1 MVKKRR
7 YSEKE
12 RLLISMRA
20 NNCFEYISQEA
31 VAILTFT
38 AFIVTT
44 FLGISEQYNAGILF
58 DFSFSNLI
66 IFALSVLYIIM
77 LSQYFLLKD
86 TAFFYYGIF
95 LVLNIFYF
103 HNIIFFGD
111 HFNFPKF
118 NYWHNQLL
126 LSSLLFSYVLY
137 SQFTLHFLNLADT
150 NAALERK
157 IRSCSKL
164 FLLIFFLDLLISFV
178 QHLRRESYNLFVG
191 FQLACIATG
200 LYAIVN
206 IIIFQKTCLARIFT
220 AGTICFYTGSVL
232 GFLFT
237 IPIIANPFTNIVMK
251 NWTFFIE
258 TGTLLEVLFFSTGLA
273 YRMRLIG
280 IEKYAVEQE
289 LLKEK
294 LKELEY
300 KNVLLKQRESI
311 SHDLHDDVGATLN
324 SISVYCDIAKE
335 QIQKV
340 DPQATETINRIGVS
354 SRHLIDSIND
364 IVWAVNPK
372 NDVFENITTKMRLFA
387 ADLLIQ
393 TDVAIDF
400 FVDEN
405 LNTLNLSVEA
415 RKHFYLIFKE
425 AINNIYKYAK
435 CFEIKT
441 RIELVGDKISMTI
454 SDDGI
459 GFDSSKV
466 QQGNGQMSMRN
477 RANKLNGMLEIQS
490 QPNKGTILK
499 LIFPY
504 HK

>member
-1 MVKKRR
+1 MQLSQSLESLFKNL
-7 YSEKE
+7 
-12 RLLISMRA
+12 RLR
-20 NNCFEYISQEA
+20 NYYISQKSIA
-31 VAILTFT
+31 VLSFVIFVVFT
-38 AFIVTT
+38 AI
-44 FLGISEQYNAGILF
+44 GIMMQVKMGILF
-58 DFSFSNLI
+58 NFSFSNLV

-86 TAFFYYGIF
+86 NAFFYYVLF

-103 HNIIFFGD
+103 HNVVFFGEQQ
-111 HFNFPKF
+111 NFPKF
-118 NYWHNQLL
+118 SFLHNKLL
-126 LSSLLFSYVLY
+126 LSSLLFTYFLY
-137 SQFTLHFLNLADT
+137 SQFALYFLNLKDT
-150 NAALERK
+150 NAPLEKK
-157 IRSCSKL
+157 IKLCSKL
-164 FLLIFFLDLLISFV
+164 YLIIFFTDLVFSFFEYFYRKGDAYFNFF
-178 QHLRRESYNLFVG
+178 L
-191 FQLACIATG
+191 LACILVG
-200 LYAIVN
+200 LYAIIN
-206 IIIFQKTCLARIFT
+206 IIAYQKTRLARIFI
-220 AGTICFYTGSVL
+220 AGTICYYTGSVL
-232 GFLFT
+232 GFLFNGD
-237 IPIIANPFTNIVMK
+237 ILGNPFTNIPMK
-251 NWTFFIE
+251 NWPFF
-258 TGTLLEVLFFSTGLA
+258 TQVGTLLEVIFFSTGLA

-354 SRHLIDSIND
+354 SRYLIDSIND

-393 TDVAIDF
+393 NDVAIDF
-400 FVDEN
+400 YVDGN

-425 AINNIYKYAK
+425 AINNIYKHAK
-435 CFEIKT
+435 CTEVKT

-466 QQGNGQMSMRN
+466 QQGNGQISMQN
-477 RANKLNGMLEIQS
+477 RAKKLNGTLEIQS
-490 QPNKGTILK
+490 QSNKGTNLK

-504 HK
+504 H